1 MRARHQLRLTVVPP
15 GKEEYAF
22 VYRMEVVR
30 SGSNI
35 IRVRKLTF
43 GGTDY
48 PIKPFLLK
56 IDGETYL

>member
-1 MRARHQLRLTVVPP
+1 MKGGVYRMLT
-15 GKEEYAF
+15 EEYAF